1 MISKKSIRK
10 RKNRQIYKKYLF
22 KQNDNGLRHYHCP
35 TCFNKDKIL
44 VGGNDAVVGGFICNR
59 CNTKWVIIS

>member
-1 MISKKSIRK
+1 MTRKSIRK
-10 RKNRQIYKKYLF
+10 RKNRQIYKEYLF

-44 VGGNDAVVGGFICNR
+44 VEGKYISGEWICNK
-59 CNTKWVIIS
+59 CNGKWIITS